1 MEARRAG
8 LDAALSWI
16 VNSIKTIHIFDL
28 HLIRLLLL
36 WRKEE
41 NKTMSCTSFKNNCS
55 IIAN

>member
-28 HLIRLLLL
+28 HLIRLVLL
-36 WRKEE
+36 W
-41 NKTMSCTSFKNNCS
+41 
-55 IIAN
+55 